1 MFEFGRELRRIM
13 GQGGRY
19 EPDVS
24 LYELM
29 NLELLIAQGR
39 GLDIEGG
46 RVSTRSR
53 FEPYLES
60 ALVWRE
66 YARRTGD
73 TLALHKATNAA
84 EAAGKAAK
92 SVHEAVGAALA
103 QAEICL
109 LGYDLYESVEL
120 LDSAEALLSTGRAS
134 AFEAEPSLAA
144 AFTLAE
150 GRLAARQAVRLGV
163 SEDIE
168 PALLAMAHID
178 RAIERF
184 DTLVRQTKAAKDKIH
199 AADARLER
207 ADLLMLV
214 GLDRHDSRLMSAVI
228 RDLSALR
235 ARLDADYE
243 PVTFA
248 RVSQRLA
255 MAHVWAGQIDGQP
268 QMISEGITLL
278 TPKEEVVPYAH
289 APLDWVVQAH
299 SRALALQALS
309 ELISEEALGEQ
320 ASAAFDLAL
329 SKNLAPPLSL
339 RAQIVNNRAA
349 YLARRAELKGDLLSL
364 DAAEAAF
371 KAELRQVRA
380 QEDPVG
386 WAILQTN
393 LGRLYVARGDITGF
407 MLGRAEA
414 AYALEAA
421 YEIFIEHGLKTL
433 ADTAMENLT
442 RVRAAE

>member
-19 EPDVS
+19 EPDAS

-92 SVHEAVGAALA
+92 TVTEAVWAALA

-109 LGYDLYESVEL
+109 MGYDLFETAEL
-120 LDSAEALLSTGRAS
+120 LDSAESLIATGRAS
-134 AFEAEPSLAA
+134 SLEAEPALMA
-144 AFTLAE
+144 AFTLTE
-150 GRLAARQAVRLGV
+150 GRLAARLAVRSGI

-168 PALLAMAHID
+168 PALLAMAHLD

-184 DTLVRQTKAAKDKIH
+184 DALVRHSKAAKDKIH
-199 AADARLER
+199 AADARIER

-235 ARLDADYE
+235 ARLDPDYE
-243 PVTFA
+243 PVTFV
-248 RVSQRLA
+248 RVGQRLA

-268 QMISEGITLL
+268 HMISEGIALL
-278 TPKEEVVPYAH
+278 TPAEEVTPYEH
-289 APLDWVVQAH
+289 TPLDWVVQTH

-309 ELISEEALGEQ
+309 ELISEDGLSDQ
-320 ASAAFDLAL
+320 AVAAFDRAL
-329 SKNLAPPLSL
+329 SKNMPQPLSL
-339 RAQIVNNRAA
+339 RAQVVNNRAA
-349 YLARRAELKGDLLSL
+349 CLARRAELKGDLTSL
-364 DAAEAAF
+364 DAAEEAF
-371 KAELRQVRA
+371 KAELRRVKPG
-380 QEDPVG
+380 EDPVG

-407 MLGRAEA
+407 MLERTEA

-421 YEIFIEHGLKTL
+421 HDIFVEHGLRSL
-433 ADTAMENLT
+433 ADTAMENLM
-442 RVRAAE
+442 RVRAA